1 MSKGYYDRQRKK
13 HITIVVIAAAFCLLL
28 FLVSYVV
35 HEKQEDFKSGYGT
48 IEDVNPDQD
57 EIVDEQETE
66 EVQPLRCLVIDVGD
80 ALSVLIDYGDKEI
93 LYDCG
98 YAENGKKVS
107 KAISPYVNGRIDY
120 LILSHSHAD
129 HVGGAVKVLEDYE
142 VDTAIVSGEKKG
154 TSKEFDDA
162 MAALDREGCKVMN
175 DADMSFD
182 LGDDAVLDIIETYD
196 PGDTDVGDNPNNLSV
211 VAHFSRGQDS
221 ILLTGDSETLSE
233 RALKGKISN
242 VSVFVAGH
250 HMSKTA
256 NNILLLRE
264 WAPSCIIASCAG
276 PKESEYGFPHKQAV
290 ARCMTVTD
298 KIYATYISGDILVEM
313 DGDGNINTNCN
324 ENDKL
329 TVGR

>member
-1 MSKGYYDRQRKK
+1 M
-13 HITIVVIAAAFCLLL
+13 
-28 FLVSYVV
+28 
-35 HEKQEDFKSGYGT
+35 
-48 IEDVNPDQD
+48 
-57 EIVDEQETE
+57 
-66 EVQPLRCLVIDVGD
+66 GD

-256 NNILLLRE
+256 NNILLLR
-264 WAPSCIIASCAG
+264 
-276 PKESEYGFPHKQAV
+276 
-290 ARCMTVTD
+290 
-298 KIYATYISGDILVEM
+298 
-313 DGDGNINTNCN
+313 
-324 ENDKL
+324 
-329 TVGR
+329 